1 MLSFIRSLK
10 GMARSSNA
18 VVVVTFPPS
27 LVSPSCSK
35 RLQHMADT
43 LLSVRAIP
51 GSQSTSTFHAFI
63 YQLPQISPLDYIC
76 FRWGQGNGK
85 TSHWLPRHGWTA

>member
-10 GMARSSNA
+10 VMARSSNA
-18 VVVVTFPPS
+18 VVVVTFSPS
-27 LVSPSCSK
+27 LLSQSCSK

-51 GSQSTSTFHAFI
+51 GS
-63 YQLPQISPLDYIC
+63 
-76 FRWGQGNGK
+76 
-85 TSHWLPRHGWTA
+85 